1 MIVTFEEMCPEHL
14 YQVAEIEKVSFP
26 TPWSPYTFAC
36 ELMQNDFSYYI
47 VAMAEGEVV
56 GYGGMWLV
64 LDEAH
69 ITNVAVKPVCRG
81 KRIGKALMMEIIRR
95 AALAGV
101 KSMTLEVRP
110 SNCGA
115 RKLYTDLGFVEKGVR
130 KGYYIDNGEDAIIM
144 WKERLGWEYDK
155 DNTYQG

>member
-1 MIVTFEEMCPEHL
+1 MFITFEEMRPEHL
-14 YQVAEIEKVSFP
+14 YQVVEIEKVSFP

-36 ELMQNDFSYYI
+36 ELMQNDYSYYI
-47 VAMAEGEVV
+47 VAMADGQVV

-69 ITNVAVKPVCRG
+69 ITNVAVRPSYRG
-81 KRIGKALMMEIIRR
+81 KKIGRALMMEIIRR
-95 AALAGV
+95 AALMGV

-110 SNCGA
+110 SNSSA

-130 KGYYIDNGEDAIIM
+130 KRYYIDNGEDAIIM
-144 WKERLGWEYDK
+144 WKERLGGENDK
-155 DNTYQG
+155 DNTY